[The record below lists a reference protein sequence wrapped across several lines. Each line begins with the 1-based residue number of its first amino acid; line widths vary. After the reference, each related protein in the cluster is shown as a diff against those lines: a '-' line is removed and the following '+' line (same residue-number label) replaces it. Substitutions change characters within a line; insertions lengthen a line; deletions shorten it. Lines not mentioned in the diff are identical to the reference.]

1 MFSVV
6 HGLLLTT
13 LTDNWYGWY
22 GRLCGFARHGF
33 GLLGS
38 DLADITCDQLIQNLG

>member
-1 MFSVV
+1 MAGMAACV
-6 HGLLLTT
+6 GLQ
-13 LTDNWYGWY
+13 
-22 GRLCGFARHGF
+22 HGF